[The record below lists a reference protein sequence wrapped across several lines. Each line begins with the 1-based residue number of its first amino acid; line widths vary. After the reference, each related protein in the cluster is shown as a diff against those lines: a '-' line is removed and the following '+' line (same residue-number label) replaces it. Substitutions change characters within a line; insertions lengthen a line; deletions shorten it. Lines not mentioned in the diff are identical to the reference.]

1 MPQVINTNIASLNSQ
16 RSLNASQNSLNSAIQ
31 RLSSGLRINSAKD
44 DAAGMAVSQKMTAQV
59 KSMNQAVRNANDGI
73 SMIQTAEGGM
83 QESQTIMLRMRE
95 LAVQASSDTISDT
108 ERGYINTELQQLL
121 TESNAIADRT
131 KFNGQS
137 ILTGA
142 LTTTLGGA
150 TATDLVVGDTL
161 ATTQTAMVT
170 AIDVSSAKAGETYT
184 FSDAGGGQLTL
195 TRGSDGAA
203 QTITAGALGAN
214 ASGTLDFTNIGVKVT
229 LQATASGKAAADIVT
244 DLTAVAN
251 DTIVTTG
258 SGSATLQI
266 GADSTAGNTLA
277 MSFKNTK
284 IDTANTDVT
293 SLATLRTALDTFNG
307 SSTRANASDLLTKLD
322 NALDGLSSERAT
334 LGAVQNR
341 LGNTVAN
348 LQSTSENIS
357 AARSR
362 ITDADFAAETAEM
375 TRASILQQA
384 GTAMLAQANALPNN
398 VLTLLRG

>member
-16 RSLNASQNSLNSAIQ
+16 RSLNASQNSLNTAIQ

-108 ERGYINTELQQLL
+108 ERGYINTELQQLM

-137 ILTGA
+137 ILSGA
-142 LTTTLGGA
+142 LMTTLGGA

-161 ATTQTAMVT
+161 ATTATAMVT
-170 AIDVSSAKAGETYT
+170 AIDVSGAKAGETYT
-184 FSDAGGGQLTL
+184 FTGSGTSLTL

-229 LQATASGKAAADIVT
+229 LQATDSGKAAADIVT
-244 DLTAVAN
+244 DMTAAAN

-277 MSFKNTK
+277 MSFKNIK

-293 SLATLRTALDTFNG
+293 SLATLRTSLDTFNG
-307 SSTRANASDLLTKLD
+307 SSTRTNASDLLTKLD
-322 NALDGLSSERAT
+322 NALDGLSSQRAT

-398 VLTLLRG
+398 VLALLRG

>member
-59 KSMNQAVRNANDGI
+59 KSMNQAVRNDNDGN

-95 LAVQASSDTISDT
+95 LAVQASSDTISNT

-137 ILTGA
+137 SLTGA

-170 AIDVSSAKAGETYT
+170 AIDVSSAKAGDTYT

-293 SLATLRTALDTFNG
+293 SGAI
-307 SSTRANASDLLTKLD
+307 
-322 NALDGLSSERAT
+322 DGISP
-334 LGAVQNR
+334 GVQN
-341 LGNTVAN
+341 LT
-348 LQSTSENIS
+348 LK
-357 AARSR
+357 
-362 ITDADFAAETAEM
+362 
-375 TRASILQQA
+375 A
-384 GTAMLAQANALPNN
+384 GTTGSVSVGVVGAS
-398 VLTLLRG
+398 

>member
-1 MPQVINTNIASLNSQ
+1 MPQTINTNIASLNSQ
-16 RSLNASQNSLNSAIQ
+16 RSLNASQNSLNTAIQ

-95 LAVQASSDTISDT
+95 LAVQASSDTISNT

-161 ATTQTAMVT
+161 ATTATAMVT

-184 FSDAGGGQLTL
+184 FTGSGTSLTL

-244 DLTAVAN
+244 DLTAAAN

-277 MSFKNTK
+277 MSFKNIK

>member
-1 MPQVINTNIASLNSQ
+1 MPQTINTNIASLNSQ
-16 RSLNASQNSLNSAIQ
+16 RSLNVSQNSLNSAIQ

-44 DAAGMAVSQKMTAQV
+44 DAAGMAVSQKMSAQV

-83 QESQTIMLRMRE
+83 QEAQTIMLRMRE
-95 LAVQASSDTISDT
+95 LAVQASTDTISNT

-150 TATDLVVGDTL
+150 TATDLVAGDTL
-161 ATTQTAMVT
+161 ATTATAMVT
-170 AIDVSSAKAGETYT
+170 AIDVSGAKAGETYT
-184 FSDAGGGQLTL
+184 FTGSGTSLTL

-229 LQATASGKAAADIVT
+229 LQATSSGKAAADIVT
-244 DLTAVAN
+244 DITAAAN

-277 MSFKNTK
+277 MSFKNIK

-398 VLTLLRG
+398 VLALLRG

>member
-1 MPQVINTNIASLNSQ
+1 MPQTINTNIASLNSQ
-16 RSLNASQNSLNSAIQ
+16 RSLNVSQNSLNSAIQ

-44 DAAGMAVSQKMTAQV
+44 DAAGMAVSQKMSAQV

-83 QESQTIMLRMRE
+83 QEAQTIMLRMRE
-95 LAVQASSDTISDT
+95 LAVQASTDTISNT
-108 ERGYINTELQQLL
+108 ERGYINTELQQLM

-150 TATDLVVGDTL
+150 TATDLVAGDTL
-161 ATTQTAMVT
+161 ATTATAMVT
-170 AIDVSSAKAGETYT
+170 AIDVSGAKAGETYT
-184 FSDAGGGQLTL
+184 FTGSGTSLTL

-229 LQATASGKAAADIVT
+229 LQATATGKAAADIVT
-244 DLTAVAN
+244 DITAAAN

-277 MSFKNTK
+277 MSFKNIK
-284 IDTANTDVT
+284 IDTTNTDVT
-293 SLATLRTALDTFNG
+293 SLATLRTSLDTFNG

-398 VLTLLRG
+398 VLALLRG